1 MGESNTPP
9 VSPRGPEMEDS
20 DEEVVQFEENEDFE
34 NGEFEEVEIL
44 EEDMV
49 DEEEEDNE
57 DETIKDVVDNSILTF
72 SKHTGMV
79 GNHIFSKSIIID
91 KNIVLIQALCSVVH

>member
-9 VSPRGPEMEDS
+9 VSPREPEMEDS

-44 EEDMV
+44 DEDMV
-49 DEEEEDNE
+49 EEEEDNE

-79 GNHIFSKSIIID
+79 GNHIFSKSIFID